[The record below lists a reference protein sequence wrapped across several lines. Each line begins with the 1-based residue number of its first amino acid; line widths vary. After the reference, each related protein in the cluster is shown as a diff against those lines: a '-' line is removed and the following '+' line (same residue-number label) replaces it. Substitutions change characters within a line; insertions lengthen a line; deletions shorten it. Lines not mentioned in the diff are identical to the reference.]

1 MKSWK
6 VILIGGFLGFV
17 VIKAW
22 VIDPLMNKPADVSP
36 YREITVQQDDPGEV
50 IVTDQNGREVSVN
63 EILQWKPEVE
73 LEFE

>member
-6 VILIGGFLGFV
+6 VILIGGFLVFV

-22 VIDPLMNKPADVSP
+22 IIDPLMSKPTDVSP
-36 YREITVQQDDPGEV
+36 DREITVHQDDPGEV
-50 IVTDQNGREVSVN
+50 IVTDQDGREVSVN

-73 LEFE
+73 LEFK